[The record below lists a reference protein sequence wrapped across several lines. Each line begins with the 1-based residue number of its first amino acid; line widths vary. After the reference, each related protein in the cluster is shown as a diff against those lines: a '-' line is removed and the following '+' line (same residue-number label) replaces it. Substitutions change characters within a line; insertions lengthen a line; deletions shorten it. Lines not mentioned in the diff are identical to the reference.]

1 MPIELKVPV
10 IGESVSEIFIGQW
23 YKGEGS
29 TVAVDENL
37 VELESEKATLDVPSP
52 SAGVARPARMALAT
66 QSLGYTEARSDHVS
80 ATNIEPTD
88 NFGRPCS
95 IASSSTLLSCRL
107 TPSPSSPWTCTTP
120 RETST
125 ITTNPS
131 ASPSLPIRIVT
142 PLSSQ
147 KMLV

>member
-52 SAGVARPARMALAT
+52 SAGVITKILKQAGETAEVGEVIAYLDADGAPAPAAKAPEKAPEPAAPAPAPPVA
-66 QSLGYTEARSDHVS
+66 EAPKPAPAPMPEPPKPAPTPAPAAKV
-80 ATNIEPTD
+80 EPTKSE
-88 NFGRPCS
+88 RRACS
-95 IASSSTLLSCRL
+95 
-107 TPSPSSPWTCTTP
+107 TP
-120 RETST
+120 R
-125 ITTNPS
+125 
-131 ASPSLPIRIVT
+131 RT
-142 PLSSQ
+142 PPC
-147 KMLV
+147 